1 MSRLL
6 LASRNRGKL
15 REMRRLLPGFT
26 LETLDQHPEVPEVEE
41 TGNSFE
47 ENAALK
53 AVAAARASGLWSLG
67 EDSGLEVDA
76 LGGAPGVHSARYAG
90 APGAAEANN
99 QKLVAALSGCRNRGA
114 RYVCVLVLANPK
126 GERVATARGLSEGS
140 ITETAAGGG
149 GFGYDPYFIPE
160 GKARTN
166 AELSPDEKDA
176 ISHRGAA
183 LRRLLPI
190 LAQHLREA

>member
-1 MSRLL
+1 MSPLL

-26 LETLDQHPEVPEVEE
+26 LESLDQHPEVPEVEE
-41 TGNSFE
+41 TGTSFE
-47 ENAALK
+47 ENAGLK

-90 APGAAEANN
+90 VHGDDEANN
-99 QKLVAALSGCRNRGA
+99 QKLVAELSGYRDRGA
-114 RYVCVLVLANPK
+114 RYVCALVLANPDGK
-126 GERVATARGLSEGS
+126 VVASMRGESEGS
-140 ITETAAGGG
+140 IAETPRGTG

-160 GKARTN
+160 GKAHTN
-166 AELSPDEKDA
+166 AELSPDEKAA

-183 LRRLLPI
+183 LRRLLPA
-190 LAQHLREA
+190 LAQHLRGA

>member
-1 MSRLL
+1 MTRLL

-15 REMRRLLPGFT
+15 REMRRLLEGFT
-26 LETLDQHPEVPEVEE
+26 LETLAEHPEVPDVEE
-41 TGNSFE
+41 TGETFE

-53 AVAAARASGLWSLG
+53 AIAAARASGLWSLG

-76 LGGAPGVHSARYAG
+76 LGGAPGVYSARYAG
-90 APGAAEANN
+90 TQGEDEANN
-99 QKLVAALSGCRNRGA
+99 LKLVRELAGCSDRRA
-114 RYVCVLVLANPK
+114 RYVCVLVLTDPDGK
-126 GERVATARGLSEGS
+126 PVETVRGESEGS
-140 ITETAAGGG
+140 IAHAPCGSG

-160 GKARTN
+160 GKTRTN

-176 ISHRGAA
+176 LSHRGAA

-190 LAQHLREA
+190 LTKKLREP